1 MAYTTAHTQANKP
14 GIAMWDGLG
23 KPVLDGFQH
32 SCSLQKEFL
41 LLNLVTIYLIFTF
54 LGKVGGFAQS
64 LGNFCFPVLPSGSE
78 RRSPHSAF
86 HRACL
91 HKGVVFPHNNWQLR
105 FLF

>member
-1 MAYTTAHTQANKP
+1 
-14 GIAMWDGLG
+14 MWDGLG

-64 LGNFCFPVLPSGSE
+64 LGNFLLS
-78 RRSPHSAF
+78 RSP
-86 HRACL
+86 
-91 HKGVVFPHNNWQLR
+91 
-105 FLF
+105 